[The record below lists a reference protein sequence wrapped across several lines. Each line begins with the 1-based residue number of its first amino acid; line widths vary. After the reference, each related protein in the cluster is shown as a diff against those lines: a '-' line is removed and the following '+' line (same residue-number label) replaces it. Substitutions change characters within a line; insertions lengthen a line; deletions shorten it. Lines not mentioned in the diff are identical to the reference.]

1 MGKRVKIVLDSDV
14 IIHFHKG
21 GLLASLPSIFP
32 NYEYVVLPQVYEE
45 IKVAETRKYLDN
57 LSALMKTITLLHFN
71 PTGKMLQE
79 YLRLKDGL
87 DLGKGESAC
96 MVYCRY
102 NQDVLG
108 SSNLKDTVEYC
119 KKNHIT
125 YLTTLD
131 FLYYAIE
138 RKIISLKEA
147 NEFIATVRYKGSILP
162 NVDMRSY
169 VPQDFD
175 LI

>member
-1 MGKRVKIVLDSDV
+1 MGKEGKIVLDSDV
-14 IIHFHKG
+14 IIHFYKG
-21 GLLASLPSIFP
+21 GLLAILPNIFP

-57 LSALMKTITLLHFN
+57 LSALMKTIKLLPFN
-71 PTGKMLQE
+71 PTVEMLKE
-79 YLRLKDGL
+79 YLRLKDEL

-102 NQDVLG
+102 NQDILA

-119 KKNHIT
+119 KENNIT

-131 FLYYAIE
+131 FLYYAIKF
-138 RKIISLKEA
+138 KIISLNEA
-147 NEFIATVRYKGSILP
+147 NDFIANVRSKGSILP
-162 NVDMRSY
+162 DVDMGSY
-169 VPQDFD
+169 VCKT

>member
-21 GLLASLPSIFP
+21 GLLASLPDIFP
-32 NYEYVVLPQVYEE
+32 NYEYVVLPQVCDEM
-45 IKVAETRKYLDN
+45 KVAETRQYLDK
-57 LSALMKTITLLHFN
+57 LSGWMKKITRLPFD
-71 PTGKMLQE
+71 PDGEMLQE
-79 YLRLKDGL
+79 YLRLKDEL

-119 KKNHIT
+119 KENHIT

-131 FLYYAIE
+131 FLYYAIK

-147 NEFIATVRYKGSILP
+147 NEFIATVRSKGSILP
-162 NVDMRSY
+162 DVDMESY
-169 VPQDFD
+169 VCKT

>member
-14 IIHFHKG
+14 IIHFYKG
-21 GLLASLPSIFP
+21 GLLASLPDIFP
-32 NYEYVVLPQVYEE
+32 NYEYVVLPQVYDE
-45 IKVAETRKYLDN
+45 IKVAETRKYLDK
-57 LSALMKTITLLHFN
+57 LSEWMKKITLLPFD
-71 PTGKMLQE
+71 PDGEMLQE
-79 YLRLKDGL
+79 YLRLKDDL
-87 DLGKGESAC
+87 DHGKGESAC

-119 KKNHIT
+119 KENHIT

-131 FLYYAIE
+131 FLYYAIKF
-138 RKIISLKEA
+138 KIISLNEA
-147 NEFIATVRYKGSILP
+147 NDFIANVRSKGSILP
-162 NVDMRSY
+162 DVDMGSY
-169 VPQDFD
+169 VCKT